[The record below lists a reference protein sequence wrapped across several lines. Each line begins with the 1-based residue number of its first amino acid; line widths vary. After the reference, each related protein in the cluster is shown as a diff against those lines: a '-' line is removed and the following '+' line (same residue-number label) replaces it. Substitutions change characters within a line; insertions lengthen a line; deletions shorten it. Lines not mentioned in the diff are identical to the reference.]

1 VTTVPGAPTDKLPVY
16 EGEAALRRLNALNG
30 LATERDATIT
40 ARVRTIIEQV
50 RAEGETALR
59 RLAAQFG
66 DPTPESFRLS
76 PAEIDAAMAS
86 VPSETRRVLERA
98 ATNIRAFAEAA
109 MQTIRPFTLENA
121 DCRTGID
128 WRPIERVACYVPG
141 GRFPLPSTALMTAI
155 TAQTAG
161 VPEIAIF
168 SPDVRPETVYAG
180 HLAGVRHFYRLGG
193 AQAVAAAAF
202 GGAAGLP
209 PVDMVVGP
217 GNAYVTEAKRQ
228 LQGIIGIDMLAGP
241 SEVAIIADA
250 GAPPA
255 WVAVDL
261 LAQAEHD
268 AHARAYLLTDS
279 PTLAAQTAQEI
290 DTLLERHPDLSSHL
304 RQAADWG
311 AAFVLPSLDACVEAA
326 NALAPEHLELLVA
339 DPHALKPG
347 LKHYGALFMGYHTS
361 VPVGDYLAGPNH
373 TLPTAR
379 AARFSGTLNPLVF
392 LRPQSWMEKSPDAH
406 DFTRDVSRFAR
417 LEGLIAHALSAE
429 SRLS

>member
-1 VTTVPGAPTDKLPVY
+1 MTAPVFSAGKLPVY
-16 EGEAALRRLNALNG
+16 EGETALSRLSALNAL
-30 LATERDATIT
+30 ASERDATVM
-40 ARVRTIIEQV
+40 ARVQTIIEQV
-50 RAEGETALR
+50 RTEGETALR
-59 RLAAQFG
+59 RLAGQFG
-66 DPTPESFRLS
+66 DPTPESFRLD
-76 PAEIDAAMAS
+76 PADVDVAIAS
-86 VPSETRRVLERA
+86 IPMETRRVLERA
-98 ATNIRAFAEAA
+98 AANICAFAEAA
-109 MQTIRPFTLENA
+109 MQAVRPFTLENA
-121 DCRTGID
+121 DCRTGLD
-128 WRPIERVACYVPG
+128 WRPVERVACYVPG
-141 GRFPLPSTALMTAI
+141 GRFPLPSTALMTAV

-161 VPEIAIF
+161 VPEIVIL
-168 SPDVRPETVYAG
+168 SPDLRPETIYAG
-180 HLAGVRHFYRLGG
+180 YLAGVRHFYRLGG

-202 GGAAGLP
+202 GAVTGLS

-228 LQGIIGIDMLAGP
+228 LQGVIGIDMLAGP

-255 WVAVDL
+255 WTAIDL

-268 AHARAYLLTDS
+268 ANARAYLLTDS
-279 PTLAAQTAQEI
+279 PALAAQTAREI
-290 DTLLERHPDLSSHL
+290 DALLERHTDLPPHL
-304 RQAADWG
+304 GQVADWG
-311 AAFVLPSLDACVEAA
+311 AAFVLPSLEACVEAS

-406 DFTRDVSRFAR
+406 NFMRDVSCFAR

-429 SRLS
+429 SRLP